1 MSRGGA
7 PGGGRPRSLLVAA
20 SLAACCS
27 CQALRTYATYRRVV
41 AHEREFAALEI
52 ARYDLR
58 VDLVAAERRVRVGAR
73 VLFANRGSRPIER
86 VGVLLPAGVRIGSV
100 HTGPLDHLWNEEAVG
115 LGGFRATYVVVLGFP
130 PIGPGDERAI
140 DFDYEFSAAAPT
152 LSSRLEPTDGY
163 LLAESLW
170 VPTLRTPL
178 SEVGMERAPCALEVT
193 LPEPLVPLGLADFEP
208 AGGEGGRRTWRG
220 STAFPFSPFLVYGE
234 YARSRDADRRVE
246 VCTLAGSPVPE
257 RGLEFTTD
265 CAAELRSTYER
276 WFGAVDLLTTK
287 VIAVRRHG
295 GSWGA
300 PGCLLIDDGLLPRE
314 AWEELRANGL
324 LAHELAHTWWG
335 SSVAMHGG
343 AGYLHEGLANWCSAE
358 ADAMRYGPAARES
371 RYEGWL
377 VRYARGKPLRSPLGK
392 LSILKEPEY
401 GRGAYLVGAHFY
413 RALAERAGA
422 EPFVNLLREFY
433 AEHAFESADLDD
445 LRRSA
450 RRRFGGRLDD
460 LFEDWIDSRR
470 ASDAL
475 HRRGR
480 AMVEER
486 TAYWRARAPAPSEA
500 LRADVAARLERAR
513 EALRGAAGGLSPAG
527 GRDAALR
534 EALDPINAMPGV
546 QVTVVD
552 AKCDLAY
559 HVQIQSGNVRGHRD
573 LLGASVYGSIVE
585 AGTTAGTIANFDFM
599 NEDLRAARENAIAWT
614 ALPDLGL
621 WLVVEGHEWRA
632 IEGPAGD
639 T

>member
-1 MSRGGA
+1 VSRTRA
-7 PGGGRPRSLLVAA
+7 PAAGRPGSLLLAA
-20 SLAACCS
+20 FLAACSS
-27 CQALRTYATYRRVV
+27 CQALRDYATYRRVL
-41 AHEREFAALEI
+41 AHEREFAFLEI

-58 VDLVAAERRVRVGAR
+58 VEVVASERRAR
-73 VLFANRGSRPIER
+73 VDARILFANRGSEPVER
-86 VGVLLPAGVRIGSV
+86 IGVLLADGVRLGSLRDGQV
-100 HTGPLDHLWNEEAVG
+100 PLPSSAEAVA
-115 LGGFRATYVVVLGFP
+115 LGGFRATYVVVRGFP
-130 PIGPGDERAI
+130 PIGPGEESPI
-140 DFDYEFSAAAPT
+140 DFDYELPT
-152 LSSRLEPTDGY
+152 PPPSLSSRLEPTDGY
-163 LLAESLW
+163 LLSESLW
-170 VPTLRTPL
+170 VPTIRTPL
-178 SEVGMERAPCALEVT
+178 SDVGMERAPCSFEVT
-193 LPEPLVPLGLADFEP
+193 LPEPLVPLGVADFEP
-208 AGGEGGRRTWRG
+208 VGGGGGKRTWRG
-220 STAFPFSPFLVYGE
+220 ATSFPFSPFLVYGE
-234 YARSRDADRRVE
+234 YARSRDADRPVE
-246 VCTLAGSPVPE
+246 VHTLAGSPVPP
-257 RGLEFTTD
+257 RGIEFTTD

-276 WFGAVDLLTTK
+276 WFGAVDLPTTK
-287 VIAVRRHG
+287 VIAVRRMG

-392 LSILKEPEY
+392 VSILKDAEY
-401 GRGAYLVGAHFY
+401 ERGAYLVGAHFY

-422 EPFVNLLREFY
+422 EPFVDLLREFY

-445 LRRSA
+445 LRRIA

-486 TAYWRARAPAPSEA
+486 TAYWRARVPAPSEA
-500 LRADVAARLERAR
+500 LRADVQARLERAR
-513 EALRGAAGGLSPAG
+513 EALRGAAGGLSSAG
-527 GRDAALR
+527 GRNAALR
-534 EALDPINAMPGV
+534 ESLDPINAMPGV

-573 LLGASVYGSIVE
+573 LRGASVYGSIVE
-585 AGTTAGTIANFDFM
+585 SGSPAGSIANFDFM

-632 IEGPAGD
+632 MEGGSP
-639 T
+639 